1 MNYIYLVYA
10 ECDGLRGIF
19 RSETGADRR
28 VLEIANNEM
37 DIDTSIAPLDYNS
50 PWRWGYDVV
59 YWRKE
64 LVYD

>member
-1 MNYIYLVYA
+1 MNYVYLVYA
-10 ECDGLRGIF
+10 EGDGLRGVF
-19 RSETGADRR
+19 RSEAGADRR

-50 PWRWGYDVV
+50 HWQWGYDVV
-59 YWRKE
+59 YWKKE